1 MTHDH
6 LPAVSDGARREMAE
20 GAVRKAREAYE
31 RYAEAGEQAL
41 NAAETSFAQAFEG
54 WRQVMHATREAA
66 TQLSE
71 SQVAQTRKA
80 REQWETAGSRLY
92 NAFEDDAGRMMA
104 AMREIAHRM
113 LVASDT
119 NVRASLDFA
128 EELAKASDPRDMLKL
143 QVAFLQDQSRR
154 ITDQVVDLHQTTTR
168 LAREAVSRAETR

>member
-1 MTHDH
+1 MTNDH
-6 LPAVSDGARREMAE
+6 LPALTDTARREMAE
-20 GAVRKAREAYE
+20 GAVKKAREAYE

-41 NAAETSFAQAFEG
+41 NAAEASFAQAFEG

-71 SQVAQTRKA
+71 SNVAQTRKA

-92 NAFEDDAGRMMA
+92 NAFEDDAGRMLA

-113 LVASDT
+113 LIASDT

-128 EELAKASDPRDMLKL
+128 EQLAHSTDPRDMLKL
-143 QVAFLQDQSRR
+143 QVSFMQDQSRR

-168 LAREAVSRAETR
+168 LAREAVSRAESR